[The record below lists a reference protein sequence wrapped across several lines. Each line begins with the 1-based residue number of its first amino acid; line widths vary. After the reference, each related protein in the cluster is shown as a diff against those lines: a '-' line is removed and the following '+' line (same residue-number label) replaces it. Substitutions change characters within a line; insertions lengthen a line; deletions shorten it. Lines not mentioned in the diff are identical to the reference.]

1 MYKYHYEEAVC
12 TAENLNEARKQ
23 IGWTF
28 PDGIN
33 PNNHFMVRV
42 WQWDET
48 DQDYIVEL
56 LQGPGNQVF
65 HAYVDALECYKNLV
79 KGFSDQFSKDARL
92 DLVHYR
98 LPKFRAL
105 HSKILFPSVPAS
117 GG

>member
-28 PDGIN
+28 PDGID

-48 DQDYIVEL
+48 DQD
-56 LQGPGNQVF
+56 
-65 HAYVDALECYKNLV
+65 
-79 KGFSDQFSKDARL
+79 
-92 DLVHYR
+92 
-98 LPKFRAL
+98 
-105 HSKILFPSVPAS
+105 
-117 GG
+117 